1 MDAGARQNVQNEGKG
16 PVMWQEFTKFIARG
30 NVIDLAVG
38 IIMGAAFTAIV
49 TSLVNDVIMPPV
61 GVILGGVDFSNL
73 FLNLS
78 RSGPSYPSLAAA
90 QQAGAATINYGVFI
104 NAIIKFIIVA
114 LAVFLLVK
122 QVNKLQQLLIREE
135 KKEEAKAAPSKTE
148 VLLTEIRDL
157 LKARAS

>member
-1 MDAGARQNVQNEGKG
+1 MDAGRERMSENEGKE
-16 PVMWQEFTKFIARG
+16 PVMLQEFTKFIARG

-49 TSLVNDVIMPPV
+49 TSLVGDIIMPPI

-73 FLNLS
+73 FLTL
-78 RSGPSYPSLAAA
+78 RGGPFPSLAAA

-104 NAIIKFIIVA
+104 NAIIKFVIVA

-135 KKEEAKAAPSKTE
+135 KKEEAKAGPSKSE